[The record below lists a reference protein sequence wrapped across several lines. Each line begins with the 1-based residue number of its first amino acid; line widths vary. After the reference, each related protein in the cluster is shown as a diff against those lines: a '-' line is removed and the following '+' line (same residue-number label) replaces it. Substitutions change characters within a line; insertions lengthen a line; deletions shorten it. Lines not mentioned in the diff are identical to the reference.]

1 MTTTHKVLL
10 ALLAGLALAAAFA
23 LHAQHSQV
31 PQTITLDAQGHS
43 PEWEQSRHWREFY
56 TLSVEMLRGTSNPD
70 VAVFEQKAYGIFR
83 EFAREMGAD
92 PEGMID
98 HLKNIP
104 REVVGIVKDDPK
116 VLESYENFLV
126 ALRGPR

>member
-1 MTTTHKVLL
+1 MSTTGKVLL
-10 ALLAGLALAAAFA
+10 VLAGLALATAFA
-23 LHAQHSQV
+23 LHAQHSHA

-43 PEWEQSRHWREFY
+43 PEWEQSRHWRDFY
-56 TLSVEMLRGTSNPD
+56 TLSVEMLRGNASPD
-70 VAVFEQKAYGIFR
+70 VAAFERKSYEIFR
-83 EFAREMGAD
+83 EFARELGAS

-104 REVVGIVKDDPK
+104 REIVAIAKDDPK
-116 VLESYENFLV
+116 ILDSYDDFLV